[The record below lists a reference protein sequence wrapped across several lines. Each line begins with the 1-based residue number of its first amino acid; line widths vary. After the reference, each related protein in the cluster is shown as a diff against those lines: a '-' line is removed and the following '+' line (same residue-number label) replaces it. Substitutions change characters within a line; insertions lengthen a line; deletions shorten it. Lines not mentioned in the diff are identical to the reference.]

1 VALVVRGCLDDAGP
15 TRALVLGSGLRST
28 ALVEGR
34 RLGGAWR
41 RCDYLRVT
49 GTYDCAGLV
58 TVYDGTATLLNDA
71 PPSWGFVTPAI
82 LASAY
87 TTDVEIRITLH
98 ARLAG
103 RYDAAVS
110 EGSVTFTADSDG
122 SHKLERQVIDY
133 PDRGDRRIEIRAG
146 VPMTSWA
153 FTFVRDDAIV
163 PDRPFLVAPPAEPPV
178 EIRALA
184 AQRR

>member
-1 VALVVRGCLDDAGP
+1 LVVRGCVDEAGP
-15 TRALVLGSGLRST
+15 ARALVLGGGLRST
-28 ALVEGR
+28 AVVEGR

-41 RCDYLRVT
+41 PCDYLRVT

-58 TVYDGTATLLNDA
+58 TAYDGTATLLNDA

-110 EGSVTFTADSDG
+110 EGSVTFTAGSDG
-122 SHKLERQVIDY
+122 SHKLERQVVDY

-163 PDRPFLVAPPAEPPV
+163 PDRPFLAAPPAEPPV